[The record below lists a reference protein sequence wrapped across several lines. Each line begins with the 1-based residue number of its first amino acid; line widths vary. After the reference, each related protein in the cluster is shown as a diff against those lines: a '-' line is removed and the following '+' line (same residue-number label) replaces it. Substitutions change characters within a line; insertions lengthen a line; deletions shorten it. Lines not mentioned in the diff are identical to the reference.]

1 MPVFKN
7 YNGEVINF
15 PNHTHTVSATTGMVS
30 STQDGLMAASD
41 KTELDSSYDQS
52 FEMLTRLK
60 AILYVRD
67 ASRAINLIDGATFN
81 KSLKAVG
88 PNATTITFTKN
99 VIPSSKL
106 SSAVLISNENN
117 ENKVY
122 MYLDGT
128 TIYIAPERANDI
140 IAAPAACAGMFM
152 GMSKITTIN
161 LTNFQTTNILTMS
174 NMFSGCTALTTI
186 NGLSAINM
194 ALITDT
200 SNMFYNCTNLSGNI
214 TISNPNIKLFSNMFA
229 GCSTATSAKFVVKYT
244 NASTKV
250 IAKNMIATKSASSN
264 VILNGTIT
272 ATVSNAQWTEWA
284 GGSSY
289 SITKGLTITP
299 SGDLGTVTYSW
310 RVYKIALKPSTAS
323 IVTTRILS
331 TKTNN
336 TVTIDEYKANGL
348 EYSDYDFWSSYGYDG
363 HDTLAGYVTITN
375 KVSSGTETLIVYVGD
390 EFARKYVPAV

>member
-1 MPVFKN
+1 
-7 YNGEVINF
+7 
-15 PNHTHTVSATTGMVS
+15 
-30 STQDGLMAASD
+30 
-41 KTELDSSYDQS
+41 
-52 FEMLTRLK
+52 
-60 AILYVRD
+60 
-67 ASRAINLIDGATFN
+67 
-81 KSLKAVG
+81 
-88 PNATTITFTKN
+88 
-99 VIPSSKL
+99 
-106 SSAVLISNENN
+106 
-117 ENKVY
+117 

-336 TVTIDEYKANGL
+336 TVTIDEYKL

>member
-7 YNGEVINF
+7 YDGEVINF

-41 KTELDSSYDQS
+41 KTELDNSYDQS
-52 FEMLTRLK
+52 FEMLNRLK

-67 ASRAINLIDGATFN
+67 ASRAITLIDGATFN

-88 PNATTITFTKN
+88 PNATTITFTKTA
-99 VIPSSKL
+99 IPSSKL

-122 MYLDGT
+122 MYLDNT
-128 TIYIAPERANDI
+128 TIYIAPERDNDI

-152 GMSKITTIN
+152 GMTKVTTIN

-174 NMFSGCTALTTI
+174 NMFSGDTALTTI
-186 NGLSAINM
+186 NGLSVINM
-194 ALITDT
+194 ALINDT
-200 SNMFYNCTNLSGNI
+200 SSMFYNCNKLSGSI
-214 TISNPNIKLFSNMFA
+214 TISNPNIKLFSNMFT

-244 NASTKV
+244 NANTKA

-272 ATVSNAQWTEWA
+272 ATVSNAQ
-284 GGSSY
+284 
-289 SITKGLTITP
+289 
-299 SGDLGTVTYSW
+299 
-310 RVYKIALKPSTAS
+310 
-323 IVTTRILS
+323 
-331 TKTNN
+331 
-336 TVTIDEYKANGL
+336 
-348 EYSDYDFWSSYGYDG
+348 
-363 HDTLAGYVTITN
+363 
-375 KVSSGTETLIVYVGD
+375 
-390 EFARKYVPAV
+390 